1 MVPAVSYRISRVP
14 YYSGSCRPSVGSR
27 IRDFH
32 PLRYI
37 FPDISTSF
45 CLDTVAV
52 LLPRQ
57 CRNIAGLGS
66 SAFARHYLRNH
77 CYFLFLWVLR
87 CFSSP
92 RSLTLS
98 KVCRRLADGL
108 PHSDIRGSRDICSS
122 PRLFAAYH
130 VLLRLREPRHPP
142 FALAYFLLPSVLYSI
157 PKVQNQGM
165 RYTLLLLVVLFF
177 SLVFSVCQIA
187 IALRRLW
194 RITDSNR

>member
-1 MVPAVSYRISRVP
+1 MV
-14 YYSGSCRPSVGSR
+14 SGSFSLLCSRFFSPFLHSTGSLSVSREYLALRDGPRR

-177 SLVFSVCQIA
+177 
-187 IALRRLW
+187 LW
-194 RITDSNR
+194 SFQYVK